1 MKKVLK
7 GALKAVLILVV
18 AFFVLDFFL
27 GDPSYVPKDERE
39 YTEVTVD
46 QLYKELDDNPLTAKD
61 TYTDAYVAV
70 KGKMSVIDSDGES
83 VAIFP
88 IEYDS
93 IEGIHCIL
101 SSDEQREAVKGHS
114 TGDIV
119 TVKGKITE
127 VDGTWPYKVYVDGI
141 E

>member
-7 GALKAVLILVV
+7 VVLILVV
-18 AFFVLDFFL
+18 AFFVVDFFL
-27 GDPSYVPKDERE
+27 SDPSYVPEDERK

-46 QLYKELDDNPLTAKD
+46 QLYEELNDNVLKTKD

-70 KGKMSVIDSDGES
+70 KGRLRVIDSDGKS
-83 VAIFP
+83 VTIYP
-88 IEYDS
+88 LEYDS
-93 IEGIHCIL
+93 LDGIHCAL
-101 SSDEQREAVKGHS
+101 SSDEQREAVKAHS
-114 TGDIV
+114 KGDIV

-127 VDGTWPYKVYVDGI
+127 VDGSWPYKIYVDSI

>member
-1 MKKVLK
+1 MKKFLKTVL
-7 GALKAVLILVV
+7 LVV
-18 AFFVLDFFL
+18 LGLVLAFFVIDFFL
-27 GDPSYVPKDERE
+27 GDPDYVPKDERE

-46 QLYKELDDNPLTAKD
+46 QLYEELDDNALKAKD

-83 VAIFP
+83 IAIYP
-88 IEYDS
+88 IEWDS
-93 IEGIHCIL
+93 LDGIHCIL
-101 SSDEQREAVKGHS
+101 SSDEQREAVKSHS
-114 TGDIV
+114 KGDIV

-127 VDGTWPYKVYVDGI
+127 VDDTWTYKIYVDSI